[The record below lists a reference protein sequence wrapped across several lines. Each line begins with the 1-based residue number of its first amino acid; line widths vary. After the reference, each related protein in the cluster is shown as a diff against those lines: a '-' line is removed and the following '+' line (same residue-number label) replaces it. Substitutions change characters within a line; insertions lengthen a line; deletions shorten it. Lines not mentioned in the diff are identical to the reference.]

1 MDYFKRLPESLYDE
15 ILQFNEIP
23 EIVKFSTTSLFH
35 KEIVRRITINNC
47 TKVQQLY
54 NTQTPTTDIETWLF
68 CPNHLYIMKNTKLFM
83 KIYKEYNDFL
93 LPEFQRVFTS
103 FIQLYQFN
111 ENESYMFELCYVHK
125 KRMEIPNC
133 NIAII
138 LFSITKNNINLFTVD
153 LNQENIK
160 FFRVVMKMLFQI
172 YSSQS
177 DEPLNIR
184 DDLLSMLKKIIYDL
198 INFLKQYDDLED
210 CFVMEV
216 IQDILFYNEYNEHIK
231 IFHNF
236 LETVIANNNLG
247 YYFVTAETGLSS
259 HENFGERYSDY

>member
-23 EIVKFSTTSLFH
+23 EIIKFSTTSLFH

-47 TKVQQLY
+47 TKVQRIY
-54 NTQTPTTDIETWLF
+54 NVNAPVTDLETWLF
-68 CPNHLYIMKNTKLFM
+68 CPDHLYTMKNTKVFL

-93 LPEFQRVFTS
+93 LPEFQRAFTK
-103 FIQLYQFN
+103 FIQLYQYN
-111 ENESYMFELCYVHK
+111 EEDEYMFELS
-125 KRMEIPNC
+125 NC
-133 NIAII
+133 NIGII
-138 LFSITKNNINLFTVD
+138 LFNITKNNINLFTLVNLKEED
-153 LNQENIK
+153 IK
-160 FFRVVMKMLFQI
+160 FFRVVMKMLFKI
-172 YSSQS
+172 YSTETDQ
-177 DEPLNIR
+177 PLNIR

-198 INFLKQYDDLED
+198 INFLKQYDDLEE
-210 CFVMEV
+210 CYVMEI
-216 IQDILFYNEYNEHIK
+216 IQDILFYNEYNTHIK
-231 IFHNF
+231 VFHNF

>member
-1 MDYFKRLPESLYDE
+1 MDYFKKLPESLYDE

-68 CPNHLYIMKNTKLFM
+68 CPNHLYTMKNTKLFM

-93 LPEFQRVFTS
+93 LPEFQRAFAK
-103 FIQLYQFN
+103 FIQLYNFN
-111 ENESYMFELCYVHK
+111 ENDSYMFE
-125 KRMEIPNC
+125 PSNC

-138 LFSITKNNINLFTVD
+138 LFSITKNNINLFTLVD
-153 LNQENIK
+153 LNEENIK
-160 FFRVVMKMLFQI
+160 FFRVVIKMLYKI
-172 YSSQS
+172 YSTQA

-198 INFLKQYDDLED
+198 INFLKEYDDLED
-210 CFVMEV
+210 CYVMEV
-216 IQDILFYNEYNEHIK
+216 IQDILFYNEYNTHIK
-231 IFHNF
+231 VFHNF